1 MNSINL
7 EELEKHNNPQDLWLV
22 IDNKVYDLTK
32 YQDQHPGSDTILQ
45 DVAGKDATHDF
56 YDVGHSNDAITKMK
70 SLEIG
75 NYNQPITEKI
85 DKINNDEKMNNEKI
99 EMNDTIIYLFS
110 HLSFSYLL

>member
-1 MNSINL
+1 MDSINL

-32 YQDQHPGSDTILQ
+32 YQNEHPGSDTILQ
-45 DVAGKDATHDF
+45 DLAGKDATQDF

-75 NYNQPITEKI
+75 IYNQPIKDRI
-85 DKINNDEKMNNEKI
+85 INNETI
-99 EMNDTIIYLFS
+99 ENSDNMLF
-110 HLSFSYLL
+110 